1 MTKLEEKMWNDDI
14 DFITKLREENEE
26 LQDKIDKAIEY
37 IKTWVYDEYSISIKD
52 GENSCYYDDKAI
64 NNLLDILKS

>member
-14 DFITKLREENEE
+14 NFITMLRKENKE

-37 IKTWVYDEYSISIKD
+37 INTWVYDEYSISIQD
-52 GENSCYYDDKAI
+52 GENSCYYDDEAI